1 LARDSRG
8 RFLPKG
14 MVLYRNAK
22 GRESVVPAA
31 EAERRRKIGTFARAR
46 TREDGGTFDVRR
58 YRVEV
63 AGWTTKSR
71 EGSKDERKPGWEFR
85 YGGVFVVESASD
97 DEDYLRELLNEMH
110 PARRFWDVVEIEPL

>member
-1 LARDSRG
+1 MARDSRG

-31 EAERRRKIGTFARAR
+31 EAERRRKIGTFARVR

-71 EGSKDERKPGWEFR
+71 EGPKKERHPGWGYSTEGTFI
-85 YGGVFVVESASD
+85 VESASD
-97 DEDYLRELLNEMH
+97 DEDYLRELLNETH